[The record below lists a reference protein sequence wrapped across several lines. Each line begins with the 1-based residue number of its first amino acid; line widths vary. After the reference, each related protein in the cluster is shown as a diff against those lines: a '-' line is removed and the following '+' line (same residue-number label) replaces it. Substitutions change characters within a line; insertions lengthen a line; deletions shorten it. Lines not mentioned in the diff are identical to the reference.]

1 MFFIIFGILDGSS
14 GQFPTTEPELIV
26 QHVAGLSTNVEITCG
41 FDRNVG
47 PSLWVINGSIYD
59 IFQDRLLF
67 LEVDTLFSIKIPTV
81 NICLNNIT
89 FQCLSAT
96 LHSPGRV
103 TRMLVV
109 ESKFTL

>member
-1 MFFIIFGILDGSS
+1 M
-14 GQFPTTEPELIV
+14 
-26 QHVAGLSTNVEITCG
+26 
-41 FDRNVG
+41 
-47 PSLWVINGSIYD
+47 INGSIYD

-109 ESKFTL
+109 ENKFTL